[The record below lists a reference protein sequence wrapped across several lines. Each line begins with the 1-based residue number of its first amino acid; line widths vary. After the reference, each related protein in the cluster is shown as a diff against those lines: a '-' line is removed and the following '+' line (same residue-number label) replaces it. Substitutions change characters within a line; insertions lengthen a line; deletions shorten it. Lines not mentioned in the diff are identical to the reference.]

1 MRDAGHEA
9 LGFALV
15 GGGDLG
21 LRGFEFRT
29 FMVKGSAFRVGFDGS
44 RVRLKLAGGRRGD
57 EELRSQTLKK
67 N

>member
-1 MRDAGHEA
+1 MTDAGHEG

-21 LRGFEFRT
+21 LRGFEFRA

-44 RVRLKLAGGRRGD
+44 RLQVKHCGRDKGG
-57 EELRSQTLKK
+57 
-67 N
+67 